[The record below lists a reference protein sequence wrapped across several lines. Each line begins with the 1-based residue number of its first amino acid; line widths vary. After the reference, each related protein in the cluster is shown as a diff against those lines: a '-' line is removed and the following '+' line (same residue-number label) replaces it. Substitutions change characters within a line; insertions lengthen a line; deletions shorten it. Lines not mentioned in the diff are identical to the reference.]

1 MWKVFKPKTSTYSTR
16 QILRWLW
23 NILRHHRLQ
32 VGLNTVLYCV
42 TVGLDFTFIW
52 ATKRTIDIATHSTT
66 GDIKWAAAI
75 LVGVLLSH
83 LMVSFASKWVKAL
96 LGIKAQNYMQQSY
109 FDHLL
114 HSEWKERNQRHSG
127 DILNRLERDVRDVV
141 ATVTETTP
149 SIIAVCFRLMG
160 AFFFLYSM
168 DATLACITIA
178 IIPLF
183 MLLSKAYM
191 KKMRKLTREIRQ
203 TDSRVQSLMQEGI
216 QHQMIIQT
224 LEQQPTVVKRLVNIQ
239 KELHRQIKERTR
251 FSSVSAAFMGAGFMT
266 CYLVAFLWG
275 ANRLYEGTITY
286 GMMIAF
292 IQLVGQVQGPFRDM
306 TKFIPIFVNTFTA
319 GERLMQLEEIP
330 LEKKGQEGNIE
341 SHAPGIRF
349 DNVTY
354 SYVAGG
360 RDVLQGFSFDFPPQ
374 SHTAIIGETGTGK
387 TTLIRLMLS
396 LIHPTKGEVFIYD
409 DNNKMPCSATTRTHF
424 TYVPQGNTL
433 FSGTIREN
441 LLYGNPDATEEEMI
455 EALKKACAHFVF
467 SLPDGLDT
475 KCNEQGVGLSEG
487 QAQRIAIARALL
499 RPSGILLL
507 DEATSSLDS
516 QTEKELWQ
524 NITSHCKNMTLIFI
538 THRNSIITPE
548 TRTLKLD

>member
-1 MWKVFKPKTSTYSTR
+1 MLKLFRKNTSTYSTK

-23 NILRHHRLQ
+23 NILRFHKVQ
-32 VGLNTVLYCV
+32 VCLNTLLFCL

-52 ATKRTIDIATHSTT
+52 QTKRTIDIATHSIT
-66 GDIKWAAAI
+66 GDIRWAAVALAGI
-75 LVGVLLSH
+75 LISQLA
-83 LMVSFASKWVKAL
+83 VSFASRWTRAI
-96 LGIKAQNYMQQSY
+96 LGVKAQNMMQKDC
-109 FDHLL
+109 FDRLL

-141 ATVTETTP
+141 TTVTETVP
-149 SIIAVCFRLMG
+149 SIVAVCFRLLG
-160 AFFFLYSM
+160 AFCFLYSM
-168 DATLACITIA
+168 DAGLACVTII
-178 IIPLF
+178 IIPFF
-183 MLLSKAYM
+183 MLLSNAYIR
-191 KKMRKLTREIRQ
+191 KMRTLTREVRQ
-203 TDSRVQSLMQEGI
+203 TDSRIQSLLQESI

-224 LEQQPTVVKRLVNIQ
+224 LEQQDTVVGRLSGIQ
-239 KELHRQIKERTR
+239 RHLHRQVKRRTR
-251 FSSVSAAFMGAGFMT
+251 FSSVSATMMGAGFMT

-306 TKFIPIFVNTFTA
+306 TRFIPVLINTFTA

-330 LEKKGQEGNIE
+330 LEKDSNDGHIE

-360 RDVLQGFSFDFPPQ
+360 KDVLKGFSFDFPPQ

-396 LIHPTKGEVFIYD
+396 LIHPTEGEVVIYD
-409 DNNKMPCSATTRTHF
+409 NNNVVPCSATTRSHF

-433 FSGTIREN
+433 FSGTIRDN
-441 LLYGNPDATEEEMI
+441 LLYGNPEATEEEMND
-455 EALKKACAHFVF
+455 ALKKACAHFVF

-507 DEATSSLDS
+507 DEATSSLDC

-524 NITSHCKNMTLIFI
+524 NITSHCKDMTLIFI
-538 THRNSIITPE
+538 THRDSIITPE